1 MNEFTLKRYAFGDY
15 LGIVGDTG
23 HSVLCEIRKRI
34 DVDEDMPKLI
44 EACGLKAG
52 DACIDVGGFISD
64 TAIPLLHHGCYV
76 TVFEPFLD
84 AYVAGLY
91 NTRHYQGKC
100 RNLNAPVGNGE
111 WVKYVY
117 ECPGPNFG
125 MRRMIVVPEGTE
137 GAVKTVRIGDCGIH
151 GTGPVK
157 LIKID
162 CEGSEIPAM
171 LGARELIARDKPFLY
186 VEHYVDG
193 LAQRGYTPKD
203 LTDCIESLGYN
214 LEMVGSAPRWDWL
227 CTPKS

>member
-1 MNEFTLKRYAFGDY
+1 
-15 LGIVGDTG
+15 
-23 HSVLCEIRKRI
+23 
-34 DVDEDMPKLI
+34 
-44 EACGLKAG
+44 
-52 DACIDVGGFISD
+52 
-64 TAIPLLHHGCYV
+64 
-76 TVFEPFLD
+76 
-84 AYVAGLY
+84 
-91 NTRHYQGKC
+91 
-100 RNLNAPVGNGE
+100 
-111 WVKYVY
+111 
-117 ECPGPNFG
+117 

-137 GAVKTVRIGDCGIH
+137 GAVKTVRLDNCGIH